1 MSRARCDGNYD
12 DNWLTFK
19 LVMVRGTDDPDD
31 GPGHQVHPPRVGK
44 LHQLPGHRHEAAAQI
59 LFVLAPIAPMSDIFE
74 IQYKEDQTIRVLKTI
89 MNIRSQ
95 LISFLNTSGSKPVT
109 RMLV

>member
-12 DNWLTFK
+12 DNRLTFK

-44 LHQLPGHRHEAAAQI
+44 LHQLPGHRHEAATQI
-59 LFVLAPIAPMSDIFE
+59 LLVLTPIAV
-74 IQYKEDQTIRVLKTI
+74 QC
-89 MNIRSQ
+89 
-95 LISFLNTSGSKPVT
+95 LISLKYNIKRIKPSEF
-109 RMLV
+109 